1 MQADS
6 SSFAMFKQLACQGY
20 QSMRSSATL
29 LLNHLCILLQQ
40 DFVRDHYCVI
50 ECILHVHNALSDLP
64 ELTQLIAH
72 HKHNLIDNCMYA
84 HTATYRQAYGSE
96 HTVLN
101 FVQQRLQLQLSVQAA
116 DAHFRQLIDSSV
128 NALAPR
134 VLEAMHTIA
143 VSTRLCMQRG
153 HDSNA
158 TAINLQLCIELVP
171 ADSFANRA
179 PVCCYYVAL
188 H

>member
-1 MQADS
+1 M
-6 SSFAMFKQLACQGY
+6 
-20 QSMRSSATL
+20 
-29 LLNHLCILLQQ
+29 
-40 DFVRDHYCVI
+40 
-50 ECILHVHNALSDLP
+50 LHVYNALSGLL

-72 HKHNLIDNCMYA
+72 YKQKLIDYCMYA

-116 DAHFRQLIDSSV
+116 DTHFRQLINSSV

-143 VSTRLCMQRG
+143 VSTR
-153 HDSNA
+153 
-158 TAINLQLCIELVP
+158 
-171 ADSFANRA
+171 
-179 PVCCYYVAL
+179 
-188 H
+188 